1 MLMSNVI
8 PKEQQSAYQ
17 RWEMESFGDEPS
29 IRTRDGDSE
38 RARAAAS
45 VNAEKARL
53 ADIARKIDEDREQ
66 AHAEGYAA
74 GVAEGRLAGMEE
86 GRAAGLAEGRAQA
99 EQEKLALQQ
108 IAETFGTEVARAN
121 ELIAADMLELSLD
134 LAKAMLKTALK
145 VRPEL
150 IVPIVR
156 EAIHYLPTLQQPAL
170 LHLHPDDAAIIAIY
184 MGDEIN
190 TAGWRVVEDPHMD
203 RGGCRVETASNQV
216 DATAPTRWQRIA
228 AALGKESD
236 WLES

>member
-8 PKEQQSAYQ
+8 PKEKQSAYQ
-17 RWEMESFGDEPS
+17 RWEMESFGEQEALATNDAAV
-29 IRTRDGDSE
+29 E
-38 RARAAAS
+38 RARASAA
-45 VNAEKARL
+45 AERERL
-53 ADIARKIDEDREQ
+53 AEIARKLDEDREE
-66 AHAEGYAA
+66 ARAEGYAA
-74 GVAEGRLAGMEE
+74 GLSEGRKAGIEDGRTAGIAEGRL
-86 GRAAGLAEGRAQA
+86 QA
-99 EQEKLALQQ
+99 EQERQLLRQ

-121 ELIAADMLELSLD
+121 ELIAADMLDLSLD

-145 VRPEL
+145 IRPEL
-150 IVPIVR
+150 VIPVVR

-170 LHLHPDDAAIIAIY
+170 LHLHPEDAVLIAEHL
-184 MGDEIN
+184 GDEIS

-216 DATAPTRWQRIA
+216 DATAPVRWQRIA

>member
-8 PKEQQSAYQ
+8 PKEKQSAYQ
-17 RWEMESFGDEPS
+17 RWEMESFGEQEMLA
-29 IRTRDGDSE
+29 TNNAAVE
-38 RARAAAS
+38 HARAAAA
-45 VNAEKARL
+45 AEKERL
-53 ADIARKIDEDREQ
+53 AEIARKLDEDREE
-66 AHAEGYAA
+66 ARAEGYAA
-74 GVAEGRLAGMEE
+74 GLSEGRKAGIEDGRTAGIAEGRL
-86 GRAAGLAEGRAQA
+86 QA
-99 EQEKLALQQ
+99 EQERQLLRQ

-121 ELIAADMLELSLD
+121 ELIAADMLDLSLD

-145 VRPEL
+145 IRPEL
-150 IVPIVR
+150 VVPVVR

-170 LHLHPDDAAIIAIY
+170 LHLHPEDAVLIAEH
-184 MGDEIN
+184 MGDEIS

-216 DATAPTRWQRIA
+216 DATAPVRWQRIA

>member
-8 PKEQQSAYQ
+8 PKEKQSAYQ
-17 RWEMESFGDEPS
+17 RWEMESFGDEPAF
-29 IRTRDGDSE
+29 RNNGMENE
-38 RARAAAS
+38 RLQTAAGVA
-45 VNAEKARL
+45 AEKERL
-53 ADIARKIDEDREQ
+53 ADIARKIDEDRAQ

-74 GVAEGRLAGMEE
+74 GMAEGRTAGIED

-99 EQEKLALQQ
+99 EEEKEALRQ

-121 ELIAADMLELSLD
+121 ELIAVDMLDLSLD

-145 VRPEL
+145 IQPEL
-150 IVPIVR
+150 VVPIVR

-170 LHLHPDDAAIIAIY
+170 LHLHPEDAAIVATH
-184 MGDEIN
+184 MNDEIN
-190 TAGWRVVEDPHMD
+190 TAGWRIVEDVHMD
-203 RGGCRVETASNQV
+203 RGGCRVETATNQI